1 MPSLRPSVWN
11 RPWWRVSQRDPSR
24 LGSPTR
30 PWRSRSGFLSKGL
43 RLAAFLRG
51 KELLIVGPGN
61 SGKTKFAQYLRLA
74 ALDPEGIREMTYAVT
89 KSPAFVLSIGG
100 GEGVELNVRRA
111 VDTCGQVGPLQH
123 ALLVVRRRPHV
134 VIVMLDCGVDARS
147 MLRWLCLFCDALDSV
162 LRKVPSAHGRLQEIV
177 VILNKRDKIDDREFA
192 QLRQAV
198 RKALERFLSVVLG
211 EARVRSI
218 PILECI
224 SVRTSRGTALID
236 RAIGQ
241 LTERLA
247 KRQHPSAA
255 PAGPRLVVLSP
266 ARPRSGAASD
276 GRTARDSVR
285 STGRTPRSAARRGE
299 RQICGAGQS
308 SSLPAAPAGSARP
321 YSTFSAEVSGR
332 TYVRGVTVTS

>member
-1 MPSLRPSVWN
+1 MHAKPQALCVESTVMDAPVEI
-11 RPWWRVSQRDPSR
+11 PKR
-24 LGSPTR
+24 LPLK
-30 PWRSRSGFLSKGL
+30 GFA

-123 ALLVVRRRPHV
+123 ALLVARRRPHV

-241 LTERLA
+241 LAERLA

-266 ARPRSGAASD
+266 ARPSSGAPRPTCGPLATPSAPPVARQD
-276 GRTARDSVR
+276 PLLGAVSARSVAPANPRPCPPRPSGRPA
-285 STGRTPRSAARRGE
+285 PPPP
-299 RQICGAGQS
+299 S
-308 SSLPAAPAGSARP
+308 SPGSPAAPTPAA
-321 YSTFSAEVSGR
+321 
-332 TYVRGVTVTS
+332 